1 MSAAPMKIYVAYL
14 ATDGGRDA
22 LTLGVMLAR
31 SLGAELAV
39 GMVVPPDT
47 GAALTAGDFEE
58 VITDA
63 ADDWLADARHLIPD
77 DVAVSTHIGI
87 YDSTT
92 EGIIAEAERVGAA
105 LIVAGGSGGGL
116 LANFTLGS
124 VVNGLIHSAPLPLAL
139 APRGTRES
147 SVTSVRS
154 ITAALGTGPGADELL
169 DVAVAGCQRAHVPLR
184 LVSLVALDLMPSRR
198 RADPDALAEAAAHAQ
213 ELLDNARAR
222 LPETVA
228 VESVVATGPSVEE
241 AVSGLD
247 WQPGDVIVAGSSR
260 LAAPRRL
267 FLGSTAA
274 KMMRVLAVPMI
285 VVPREM

>member
-1 MSAAPMKIYVAYL
+1 MSTAPMKIYVAYL

-92 EGIIAEAERVGAA
+92 EGIIVMSLVPTKALTSPPARVETISLGTPTGKVRIPA
-105 LIVAGGSGGGL
+105 VAIEVL
-116 LANFTLGS
+116 
-124 VVNGLIHSAPLPLAL
+124 PLP
-139 APRGTRES
+139 PM
-147 SVTSVRS
+147 
-154 ITAALGTGPGADELL
+154 
-169 DVAVAGCQRAHVPLR
+169 LR
-184 LVSLVALDLMPSRR
+184 MPSSLPSSCSLWTMTARPV
-198 RADPDALAEAAAHAQ
+198 AMVFMASSLWPP
-213 ELLDNARAR
+213 ELSRAR
-222 LPETVA
+222 SPPPA
-228 VESVVATGPSVEE
+228 
-241 AVSGLD
+241 
-247 WQPGDVIVAGSSR
+247 
-260 LAAPRRL
+260 
-267 FLGSTAA
+267 
-274 KMMRVLAVPMI
+274 
-285 VVPREM
+285 

>member
-1 MSAAPMKIYVAYL
+1 MSTAPMKIYVAYL

-139 APRGTRES
+139 APGEPGIERHVGAFDHR
-147 SVTSVRS
+147 R
-154 ITAALGTGPGADELL
+154 AGTGPGADELL

-213 ELLDNARAR
+213 ELLDTARAR

-260 LAAPRRL
+260 LAAP
-267 FLGSTAA
+267 GGCSW
-274 KMMRVLAVPMI
+274 VP
-285 VVPREM
+285 PRPR

>member
-1 MSAAPMKIYVAYL
+1 MSTAPMKIYVAYL

-105 LIVAGGSGGGL
+105 LIVAG
-116 LANFTLGS
+116 
-124 VVNGLIHSAPLPLAL
+124 
-139 APRGTRES
+139 
-147 SVTSVRS
+147 
-154 ITAALGTGPGADELL
+154 
-169 DVAVAGCQRAHVPLR
+169 CQRAHVPLR

-213 ELLDNARAR
+213 ELLDTARAR